1 MLTAFNVGSH
11 WIPLT
16 NPCESNYVLQ
26 LTCKETEV
34 DGDINN
40 LLKSI
45 RLQKQKFSNPSL
57 LGLVPIFEVRN

>member
-11 WIPLT
+11 LILLT

-34 DGDINN
+34 DGM
-40 LLKSI
+40 
-45 RLQKQKFSNPSL
+45 
-57 LGLVPIFEVRN
+57 